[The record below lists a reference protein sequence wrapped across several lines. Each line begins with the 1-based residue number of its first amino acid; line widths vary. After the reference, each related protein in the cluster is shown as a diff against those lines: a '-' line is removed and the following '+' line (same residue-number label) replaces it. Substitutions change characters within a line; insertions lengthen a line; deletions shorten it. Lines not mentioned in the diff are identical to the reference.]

1 MSLLKQLLIS
11 VSLAIVIIL
20 GGALWLS
27 VDSARNY
34 LDTQLQVQ
42 TDSAATSL
50 ALTLSQASNQ
60 DPVTQ
65 ELIIMA
71 LFDSGQFN
79 RITLRDSHQQVVFL
93 RQTEGGDSQGKAPSW
108 FVRWLPIHAAE
119 GAAQVSDGWR
129 QVGQISLQA
138 DPTYARDS
146 LWQSFVRLVAW
157 VVGAGFLWALFVLFL
172 IRWLRRVLHK
182 EVTQQ
187 LHALTHDH
195 EPTEKTYKKPT
206 FTELNEVSQ
215 ALATARQSI
224 VATTEEQ
231 NAKLESL
238 EIELN
243 QDAVTGLVNR
253 KYFINELRRQLEKNH
268 GYGGWLF
275 LFRQRDLAEI
285 NRVMARGN
293 VDDWLRSLSQQLQ
306 QEIAQYNGTAQLTLA
321 RLNGSDFVLLING
334 LETEPMHKLM
344 ETVQLILRQQRIQLP
359 NGTYCRWAMAQTDYK
374 PGQFLVHIMG
384 RLDQALMRAE
394 SAGHNV
400 IEILTSEQAEQLIEQ
415 PKGGE
420 TQWRALIQDA
430 LEKQG
435 LSLKLSPK
443 RMGQHNWLE
452 AVLALSLSH
461 TDEKLLGYQF
471 MPVATRLGLSA
482 VCDLR
487 AFELALNHLT
497 QHENDRILLRVSLS
511 SIAQDF
517 FTDQVAQQL
526 AQVEPSVAKRLA
538 VELDAYALSSEPVRV
553 ARFTALLAEYGVLR
567 GARRALQ
574 LPRVLMDLTTL
585 HISYVRAENAE
596 LLELEQKTGG
606 LIVLRSAL
614 DICALSGVLFIF
626 DGEFSQ
632 LTESTRQMLQEYGKL
647 TSSST

>member
-206 FTELNEVSQ
+206 FTELNEVSK

-253 KYFINELRRQLEKNH
+253 KYFINELRRQLEK
-268 GYGGWLF
+268 
-275 LFRQRDLAEI
+275 
-285 NRVMARGN
+285 
-293 VDDWLRSLSQQLQ
+293 
-306 QEIAQYNGTAQLTLA
+306 
-321 RLNGSDFVLLING
+321 
-334 LETEPMHKLM
+334 
-344 ETVQLILRQQRIQLP
+344 
-359 NGTYCRWAMAQTDYK
+359 
-374 PGQFLVHIMG
+374 IMG
-384 RLDQALMRAE
+384 TEDGSFYLG
-394 SAGHNV
+394 S
-400 IEILTSEQAEQLIEQ
+400 EI
-415 PKGGE
+415 
-420 TQWRALIQDA
+420 
-430 LEKQG
+430 
-435 LSLKLSPK
+435 
-443 RMGQHNWLE
+443 
-452 AVLALSLSH
+452 
-461 TDEKLLGYQF
+461 
-471 MPVATRLGLSA
+471 
-482 VCDLR
+482 
-487 AFELALNHLT
+487 
-497 QHENDRILLRVSLS
+497 
-511 SIAQDF
+511 
-517 FTDQVAQQL
+517 
-526 AQVEPSVAKRLA
+526 
-538 VELDAYALSSEPVRV
+538 
-553 ARFTALLAEYGVLR
+553 
-567 GARRALQ
+567 
-574 LPRVLMDLTTL
+574 
-585 HISYVRAENAE
+585 
-596 LLELEQKTGG
+596 
-606 LIVLRSAL
+606 
-614 DICALSGVLFIF
+614 
-626 DGEFSQ
+626 
-632 LTESTRQMLQEYGKL
+632 
-647 TSSST
+647 